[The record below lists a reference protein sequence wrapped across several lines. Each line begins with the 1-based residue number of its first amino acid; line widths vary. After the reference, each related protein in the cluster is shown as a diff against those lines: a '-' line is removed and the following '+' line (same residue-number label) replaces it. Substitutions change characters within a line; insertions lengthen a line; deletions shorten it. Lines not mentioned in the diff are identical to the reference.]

1 MAGKQSPQG
10 ENARTGTQSIER
22 VVGMLRVVASRGRR
36 GMRIGEIAATSG
48 LPQST
53 CARMLARLEIEG
65 LVDRDVATRKYFL
78 GPLLHELGL
87 LARPRYRLSDLCDG
101 ALHRLADLTQ
111 DTLYLSERSG
121 MEAVCTNR
129 ALGDFPIKAM
139 PLDIGIRRPLGVGAG
154 GLSMLCAMPEA
165 EAEAIIQANGHRY
178 EKFAS
183 FTADFLREAVA
194 QGRAQ
199 GYSFLDSAVTPGTGA
214 IGMAFPRN
222 NPVGAISI
230 AAISGRLGEERRED
244 MARELRREVRKIEAA
259 LMGTA
264 GAAAAAAAGAF
275 EED

>member
-1 MAGKQSPQG
+1 MADKQSPQG
-10 ENARTGTQSIER
+10 ESTRTGTQSIER

-101 ALHRLADLTQ
+101 ALHRLADVTQ

-154 GLSMLCAMPEA
+154 GLALMASLPDEDISALYARHAASYAQIGVSSSALMKAVKQTRAIGHA
-165 EAEAIIQANGHRY
+165 EIVDTI
-178 EKFAS
+178 
-183 FTADFLREAVA
+183 
-194 QGRAQ
+194 
-199 GYSFLDSAVTPGTGA
+199 TPGVSGV
-214 IGMAFPRN
+214 GVAFP
-222 NPVGAISI
+222 VSELTWVAFSFGAIS
-230 AAISGRLGEERRED
+230 SRLDAPRRAE
-244 MARELRREVRKIEAA
+244 MGALLHAECLAWARDYLGDA
-259 LMGTA
+259 
-264 GAAAAAAAGAF
+264 
-275 EED
+275 